1 MPLPLFMPT
10 HHPPLFQ
17 QALDVL
23 EPLLQKMNHNFST
36 VPKASQES
44 LQKLMEANLPP
55 SFSKDFVSKKEIP
68 TPPPESILRDD
79 RVEKLEALRAE
90 ALVCQRCPHL
100 VESRTQVVFGVGN
113 PYAELMFV
121 GEAPGEEEDLRGEPF
136 VGKAGEL
143 LTKIL
148 LAMDYTREEIFI
160 ANILKCRP
168 NMPAGVSG
176 NRKPKPEEMS
186 TCIPWLI
193 KQIELIKPRVLVA
206 WGSTAMEGLLGT
218 SMLMR
223 EARGRWFDFQN
234 IPLMVTYHPAYL
246 LRNQSLSEKRK
257 VWEDM
262 LQVLEKLERPISIKQ
277 REFFLPKP

>member
-1 MPLPLFMPT
+1 
-10 HHPPLFQ
+10 
-17 QALDVL
+17 
-23 EPLLQKMNHNFST
+23 MNQNFST
-36 VPKASQES
+36 VPLATKQS
-44 LQKLMEANLPP
+44 LQKLIEANLPP
-55 SFSKDFVSKKEIP
+55 SFSKDFVPPKKNLP
-68 TPPPESILRDD
+68 SPPAAPLHDD

-90 ALVCQRCPHL
+90 ALICTRCPHL

-193 KQIELIKPRVLVA
+193 KQIELIKP
-206 WGSTAMEGLLGT
+206 
-218 SMLMR
+218 
-223 EARGRWFDFQN
+223 
-234 IPLMVTYHPAYL
+234 
-246 LRNQSLSEKRK
+246 
-257 VWEDM
+257 
-262 LQVLEKLERPISIKQ
+262 
-277 REFFLPKP
+277 

>member
-1 MPLPLFMPT
+1 
-10 HHPPLFQ
+10 
-17 QALDVL
+17 
-23 EPLLQKMNHNFST
+23 
-36 VPKASQES
+36 
-44 LQKLMEANLPP
+44 
-55 SFSKDFVSKKEIP
+55 
-68 TPPPESILRDD
+68 
-79 RVEKLEALRAE
+79 
-90 ALVCQRCPHL
+90 
-100 VESRTQVVFGVGN
+100 
-113 PYAELMFV
+113 
-121 GEAPGEEEDLRGEPF
+121 
-136 VGKAGEL
+136 
-143 LTKIL
+143 
-148 LAMDYTREEIFI
+148 
-160 ANILKCRP
+160 
-168 NMPAGVSG
+168 
-176 NRKPKPEEMS
+176 MS

-277 REFFLPKP
+277 QQFFLPKP

>member
-1 MPLPLFMPT
+1 MPSNP
-10 HHPPLFQ
+10 PPLFQ
-17 QALDVL
+17 QALDVV
-23 EPLLQKMNHNFST
+23 EPLLQRMNQNFST
-36 VPKASQES
+36 VPLATKQS
-44 LQKLMEANLPP
+44 LQKLIEANLPP
-55 SFSKDFVSKKEIP
+55 SFSKDFVPPKKNLP
-68 TPPPESILRDD
+68 SPPAAPLHDD

-90 ALVCQRCPHL
+90 ALICTRCPHL

-121 GEAPGEEEDLRGEPF
+121 GEAPGEEEDIRGEPF

-277 REFFLPKP
+277 REFFLPKKS

>member
-1 MPLPLFMPT
+1 MPIYN
-10 HHPPLFQ
+10 PPLFQ

-44 LQKLMEANLPP
+44 LQRLMEANLPP

-68 TPPPESILRDD
+68 SSPARSILQDD

-136 VGKAGEL
+136 VGKAGAL

-262 LQVLEKLERPISIKQ
+262 LQVLEKLEQPISIKQ
-277 REFFLPKP
+277 REFFLPKKS

>member
-1 MPLPLFMPT
+1 MPSTP
-10 HHPPLFQ
+10 PPLFQ
-17 QALDVL
+17 QALDIV
-23 EPLLQKMNHNFST
+23 EPLLQRMNQNFST
-36 VPKASQES
+36 VPLATKQS
-44 LQKLMEANLPP
+44 LQKLIEANLPP
-55 SFSKDFVSKKEIP
+55 SFSKDFLPPKKNLP
-68 TPPPESILRDD
+68 SPPALPLHDD

-90 ALVCQRCPHL
+90 ALICTRCPHL

-277 REFFLPKP
+277 REFFLPKKS

>member
-1 MPLPLFMPT
+1 MPSKN
-10 HHPPLFQ
+10 PPLFQ
-17 QALDVL
+17 HALDVV
-23 EPLLQKMNHNFST
+23 EPLLQRMNQNFST
-36 VPKASQES
+36 VPQASKQS
-44 LQKLMEANLPP
+44 LQKLIEANLPP
-55 SFSKDFVSKKEIP
+55 SFSKDFVPKKGAL
-68 TPPPESILRDD
+68 TSPPESTLRDD
-79 RVEKLEALRAE
+79 RVEKLALLRAE
-90 ALVCQRCPHL
+90 ALVCTRCPHL

-277 REFFLPKP
+277 QQFFLPKP